1 MKFVDEAT
9 IRVEAGAGGKGCIGF
24 RREKYIPFGG
34 PDGGDGGD
42 GGTIWAVAD
51 YNLNTLAD
59 FRFNRTF
66 RAERGGDGEGSN
78 CRGAYG
84 NDMEVGMPLGTL
96 IYDEGTGE
104 LIGELTRTTQRIKIA
119 QGGFHGLGN
128 VRFKSSTNRA
138 PYQATK
144 GSPGEAR
151 DLRLE
156 LSLMADVGL
165 LGLPNAGKSTLL
177 SAVSAARPKIAD
189 YPFTTLYP
197 QPGVVAVGALRSF
210 VMMDIPGLIE
220 GAASGAGLGIRF
232 LKHIQRTRLLLH
244 LVDILPPSGA
254 DIVESIKTINAELKE
269 FNEEVAARDQWLVFN
284 KIDQMPEDEAQA
296 LIQKALKRLKWKG
309 RWFAI
314 SSVSRA
320 GLKELLHAAMD
331 WVQEHSSTEPEQ
343 LLGAPT
349 VEAEPKAKPKSKLK
363 AHPGSV
369 WKAPKAEKIIQE
381 KPVAKAKAKKAVKAV
396 KKAVKK
402 ATKPAVKAKKIVKAT
417 KVIVK
422 AKKVIKAK
430 KAAKPVAKKAAKK
443 VVKKVTKTAKAKKS
457 KR

>member
-9 IRVEAGAGGKGCIGF
+9 IRVEAGAGGKGCVGF

-42 GGTIWAVAD
+42 GGTIWAVVD
-51 YNLNTLAD
+51 PNMNTLAD
-59 FRFNRTF
+59 FRFNRKF
-66 RAERGGDGEGSN
+66 RAQRGADGEGSN

-84 NDMEVGMPLGTL
+84 DDLDVAMPLGTL
-96 IYDEGTGE
+96 IYDEGTDE
-104 LIGELTRTTQRIKIA
+104 LIGELTHAGQRIKLA

-138 PYQATK
+138 PYQFTK

-177 SAVSAARPKIAD
+177 SAASAARPKIAD

-197 QPGVVAVGALRSF
+197 QPGVVSVGPLRSF

-244 LVDILPPSGA
+244 LVDILPPDGS
-254 DIVESIKTINAELKE
+254 DIVGNIRTINAELRE
-269 FNEEVAARDQWLVFN
+269 FSEELAGRDQWLVFN
-284 KIDQMPEDEAQA
+284 KIDQLPEDEAMA
-296 LIQKALKRLKWKG
+296 LIRKAVKKLKWKG

-314 SSVSRA
+314 SAVSRA
-320 GLKELLHAAMD
+320 GLDVLCGEAMN
-331 WVQEHSSTEPEQ
+331 WVEERAPREEFSRLGEPPALPDQ
-343 LLGAPT
+343 
-349 VEAEPKAKPKSKLK
+349 
-363 AHPGSV
+363 
-369 WKAPKAEKIIQE
+369 
-381 KPVAKAKAKKAVKAV
+381 
-396 KKAVKK
+396 
-402 ATKPAVKAKKIVKAT
+402 AT
-417 KVIVK
+417 
-422 AKKVIKAK
+422 
-430 KAAKPVAKKAAKK
+430 
-443 VVKKVTKTAKAKKS
+443 
-457 KR
+457 